1 MDDTK
6 QQVPVSRPSL
16 DIIEKELA
24 RLKHKKSFSKAI
36 VDTLAALIVIAALAV
51 LLSTMLVPV
60 FRIYGGSMAPTLN
73 EGEII
78 FSVKT
83 NNIKSGDIIAFYY
96 NNKVLMKRVIAKAG
110 DWVELTEDNK
120 VKVNDVV
127 IEEPYAIGD
136 NLAVTDIPMP
146 YQVPDGRW
154 FVMGDQRDI
163 SVDSR
168 STMVGPISHEQV
180 IGKVTFK
187 IWPLNSFGAVQ

>member
-1 MDDTK
+1 MDTK
-6 QQVPVSRPSL
+6 QQIPGRRPSL
-16 DIIEKELA
+16 ELIEKELA
-24 RLKHKKSFSKAI
+24 RLKHKKSFRKAI
-36 VDTLAALIVIAALAV
+36 VDTVAALVVIAAIAV

-60 FRIYGGSMAPTLN
+60 FRVYGRSMEPTLN

-83 NNIKSGDIIAFYY
+83 NNIKSGDIVAFYY
-96 NNKVLMKRVIAKAG
+96 NNKVLIKRVIAKAG
-110 DWVELTEDNK
+110 DWVELTEDNT
-120 VKVNDVV
+120 VIVNDEV

-136 NLAVTDIPMP
+136 NLAVTDIGMP

-168 STMVGPISHEQV
+168 STMVGPISHEQI

-187 IWPLNSFGAVQ
+187 IWPLNSFGWIR

>member
-1 MDDTK
+1 MDTK
-6 QQVPVSRPSL
+6 QQIPARPSL

-24 RLKHKKSFSKAI
+24 RLKHKKSFRKAI
-36 VDTLAALIVIAALAV
+36 VDTVATLVVIAATAV

-60 FRIYGGSMAPTLN
+60 FRVYGGSMAPTLN

-83 NNIKSGDIIAFYY
+83 NNIKNGDIVAFYY
-96 NNKVLMKRVIAKAG
+96 NNKILIKRVIAKAG

-120 VKVNDVV
+120 VLVNEVEID
-127 IEEPYAIGD
+127 EPYAIGE
-136 NLAVTDIPMP
+136 NLAVTDIIMP

-168 STMVGPISHEQV
+168 SVMVGPISHEQI

-187 IWPLNSFGAVQ
+187 IWPLNSFGLIQ

>member
-1 MDDTK
+1 MDTK
-6 QQVPVSRPSL
+6 QQEAGTRPSL

-24 RLKHKKSFSKAI
+24 RLKQKKSFRKAI
-36 VDTLAALIVIAALAV
+36 VDTVAALVVIAAAAV

-60 FRIYGGSMAPTLN
+60 FRVYGGSMSPTLN

-83 NNIKSGDIIAFYY
+83 SNIKSGDVVAFYY
-96 NNKVLMKRVIAKAG
+96 NNKILMKRVIAKAG

-120 VKVNDVV
+120 VIVNDEV
-127 IEEPYAIGD
+127 IDEPYATGE
-136 NLAVTDIPMP
+136 NLAVCDIIMP
-146 YQVPDGRW
+146 YQVSDGRW

-168 STMVGPISHEQV
+168 STMVGPISHEQI

-187 IWPLNSFGAVQ
+187 IWPLDSFGWVQ

>member
-1 MDDTK
+1 MDTK
-6 QQVPVSRPSL
+6 QQTPVARPSL
-16 DIIEKELA
+16 DLIEKELA

-36 VDTLAALIVIAALAV
+36 FDTLAALTVIAAIAV

-60 FRIYGGSMAPTLN
+60 FRVYGGSMAPTLN

-83 NNIKSGDIIAFYY
+83 NNINSGDIVAFYY
-96 NNKVLMKRVIAKAG
+96 NNKVLIKRVIAKAG

-120 VKVNDVV
+120 VIVNDIE
-127 IEEPYAIGD
+127 IEEPYATGE
-136 NLAVTDIPMP
+136 NLVVSDIAMP

-180 IGKVTFK
+180 IGKVTFR
-187 IWPLNSFGAVQ
+187 IWPLDSFGLIR

>member
-1 MDDTK
+1 MDTK
-6 QQVPVSRPSL
+6 QQKPVSRPSL

-24 RLKHKKSFSKAI
+24 RLKHKKSFRKAI
-36 VDTLAALIVIAALAV
+36 IDTVAALIVIAATAV

-60 FRIYGGSMAPTLN
+60 FRVYGGSMAPTLN

-83 NNIKSGDIIAFYY
+83 NNIKSGDIVAFYY
-96 NNKVLMKRVIAKAG
+96 NNKVLIKRVIAKAG
-110 DWVELTEDNK
+110 DWVELTEDNE
-120 VKVNDVV
+120 VMVNEIV
-127 IEEPYAIGD
+127 IDEPYAIGE
-136 NLAVTDIPMP
+136 NLAVTDVAMP

-154 FVMGDQRDI
+154 FVMGDHRDI

-187 IWPLNSFGAVQ
+187 IWPLKSFGMIQ